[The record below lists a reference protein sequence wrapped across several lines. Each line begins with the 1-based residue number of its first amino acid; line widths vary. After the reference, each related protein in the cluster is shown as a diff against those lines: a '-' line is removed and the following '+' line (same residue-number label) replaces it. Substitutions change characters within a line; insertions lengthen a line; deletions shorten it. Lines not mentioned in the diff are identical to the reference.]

1 MITDVLFKRYP
12 ESIHFPFDFPYEVS
26 VCLRQIASVIFD
38 DLSPHIGGPEK
49 ACSLAYSKFIREL
62 GYQIGLSNFPHP
74 GRKTDAMICGQ
85 ALSED
90 YDIRNHSHGSGEDYF
105 LHRLSLAE
113 LILAEMEKLWPTNG
127 KSLEVWKSGV
137 AEINTRLRSVRSTYL
152 PFHYHNG
159 IFQLAED
166 SLSQEVIHEP
176 FWEILHHPKW
186 KNVDA
191 DMKEAIDRRDSGKRD
206 AVL

>member
-1 MITDVLFKRYP
+1 
-12 ESIHFPFDFPYEVS
+12 
-26 VCLRQIASVIFD
+26 
-38 DLSPHIGGPEK
+38 
-49 ACSLAYSKFIREL
+49 
-62 GYQIGLSNFPHP
+62 
-74 GRKTDAMICGQ
+74 
-85 ALSED
+85 
-90 YDIRNHSHGSGEDYF
+90 
-105 LHRLSLAE
+105 
-113 LILAEMEKLWPTNG
+113 MEKLWPTNG

-191 DMKEAIDRRDSGKRD
+191 DMKEAIDRRDSGRRD
-206 AVL
+206 AVLYALKALESTLKIISNDRGWTHGKENGAANFIDNLVSGKNGRFIAVWESESLKALFRDIRNPHGHGPGDLPMPTLTAEQQRWTIECTMAWIKSLVVRL